1 MPKFVYYVK
10 RLWLQYF
17 MTILPT
23 FLFQVVVDNLM
34 LNPMSEIITA
44 IRENTEQLA
53 DKIKSVKKGTLCT
66 YTQRKSHI
74 LMLNPGLIFKKNN
87 HLLILTSRQH

>member
-1 MPKFVYYVK
+1 M
-10 RLWLQYF
+10 
-17 MTILPT
+17 
-23 FLFQVVVDNLM
+23 VDNLM

-74 LMLNPGLIFKKNN
+74 LMLDPGLMKKKNTF
-87 HLLILTSRQH
+87 IDPV